1 MSKIIKL
8 ATLIMAFVIVLA
20 GVIFV
25 FSNTFQP
32 LNSYISYDSSFGNFY
47 LSFEDST
54 NEKLQLGLANN
65 RVRIHKELHDKIN
78 VLFCEEENNTNCF
91 VSSSLLLLPEL
102 PESQL
107 LLLKGK
113 LPEPGEI
120 VVSESISTL
129 LDLDVGDTV
138 LLKDFLNYLVLNVSG
153 IIKDT
158 YGFPNE
164 YDSNQVYTV
173 ILANTLDNWKTFQP
187 FTSYSYQQ
195 SSTSYNQVTNY
206 SSSIRKSIFT
216 LTIILQTILFL
227 MFVVVHCLS
236 FQIFGVYRFLKHQIL
251 LGKGKKYLNMYL
263 LKSECMIYSFLCI
276 ILLITFHINNIG
288 IAYWGVIL
296 VFTFIIT
303 YLIQAKRIKRW
314 LY

>member
-1 MSKIIKL
+1 MSKIIKF
-8 ATLIMAFVIVLA
+8 ATLIIAFVIVLT

-25 FSNTFQP
+25 FSNTSQP
-32 LNSYISYDSSFGNFY
+32 LNSYMDYDSSFENFH
-47 LSFEDST
+47 LSFGDST
-54 NEKLQLGLANN
+54 NGKPELGLANN
-65 RVRIHKELHDKIN
+65 RVRIHKELHDEIN

-120 VVSESISTL
+120 VISESISTL
-129 LDLDVGDTV
+129 LDLDVGDSV
-138 LLKDFLNYLVLNVSG
+138 LLKDFLNYEVLNVSG

-164 YDSNQVYTV
+164 YNSNQIYTV

-206 SSSIRKSIFT
+206 SSSIRRSIFT
-216 LTIILQTILFL
+216 LTIIFQIVLFL
-227 MFVVVHCLS
+227 LFIVVHCLL
-236 FQIFGVYRFLKHQIL
+236 FHIFGVCRFLKHQIL
-251 LGKGKKYLNMYL
+251 LGKEKKYLNMYL
-263 LKSECMIYSFLCI
+263 LKYECIIYSFLCI
-276 ILLITFHINNIG
+276 ISLITFRINNIG
-288 IAYWGVIL
+288 IAYWVIIL
-296 VFTFIIT
+296 GFTFIIT
-303 YLIQAKRIKRW
+303 YLIHAKRIKRW